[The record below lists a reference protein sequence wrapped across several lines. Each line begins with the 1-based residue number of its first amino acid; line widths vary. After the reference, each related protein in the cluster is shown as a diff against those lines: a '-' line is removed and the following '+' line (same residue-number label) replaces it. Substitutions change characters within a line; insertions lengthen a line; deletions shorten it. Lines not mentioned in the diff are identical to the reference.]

1 MAKKTHTSPLAVAYA
16 KSVLELATER
26 NVAED
31 IGRELTEVGRVVGEN
46 SDLQTFLSSPA
57 IGEVERGNVVDKAF
71 RGRVSELVLNTLL
84 VMNRKGRLGILQQV
98 AIAYSDLLQDQ
109 QGIVEADVI
118 VAEKLSQDQL
128 EQVRQKIGAALKREV
143 VLHQYV
149 DATVIGGLV
158 LRVGDRLLDASVKA
172 QLRAVRRQLL
182 AARRK

>member
-98 AIAYSDLLQDQ
+98 AIAYSDLLQD
-109 QGIVEADVI
+109 
-118 VAEKLSQDQL
+118 
-128 EQVRQKIGAALKREV
+128 
-143 VLHQYV
+143 
-149 DATVIGGLV
+149 
-158 LRVGDRLLDASVKA
+158 
-172 QLRAVRRQLL
+172 
-182 AARRK
+182 